1 MHVCDHK
8 THNGHAESRKNNSI
22 DTQKAISVD
31 QTQKLLARAFTWKI
45 NLIHC
50 SN

>member
-31 QTQKLLARAFTWKI
+31 QTQKTPGTSIYLENKPDLL
-45 NLIHC
+45 L
-50 SN
+50 